1 MNKDKDED
9 YLERR
14 FKDLENR
21 MKESDDEVHFYGV
34 DNFINE
40 HILSNYK

>member
-1 MNKDKDED
+1 MNKDED

-14 FKDLENR
+14 IKDLENR
-21 MKESDDEVHFYGV
+21 IKEIDDKGHFYGV